1 MEDTEEEQEA
11 EEEEAPEAGPEASEE
26 DPETIVIDPASV
38 EVQEEV
44 EEDGPELQPVE
55 ETDTTPES
63 PEGTETA
70 PDSTEETE
78 PASEPAPEPETT
90 PEPTPEEEPTATPEP
105 TPEEEPTA
113 TPEPSPTEVPV
124 RTVSIDPESLFFE
137 NAAEGYTEAPAAA
150 LVTVTNTG
158 NVTAVLAQPAA
169 QNYVITAL
177 DKTTIAPG
185 ESAVFTIQPMAG
197 LAPGA
202 YNETINIISAE
213 DGTLLNAMG
222 VSFLVEEA
230 PKEMKLTASAELLDF
245 GVLTAGYPEAPEAQT
260 LTITN
265 EGGVTLTLQQP
276 TADNYQIG
284 ALSSAVLAPGES
296 ATFTVRP
303 LTGLAEGSYNTVL
316 TVKTAEGAEAS
327 TSVAFTVSAKTV
339 ALISVTAPADIT
351 GVKNGTAKEAAAL
364 GLPQTVVIRTTNGE
378 MNCNVIW
385 DVNAASYDPAAKT
398 AQTFTVTGALQLPG
412 GIDNP
417 DNVPLYTSVKVS
429 VNSRDLIIAD
439 PANNYIAGIAAGSQY
454 TTESKIS
461 FTAVGA
467 AMDNAAPIAG
477 DERYVPYKWNL
488 VEDRTWDT
496 APYAATFRIAQ
507 AGDYTVK
514 VTFNQQKFDG
524 AAWNLTGVQDVKQ
537 VSFKVNGA
545 GIATLTPTPEAKKAV
560 ATGDD
565 TNIAPMVIGLVA
577 AVLII
582 AAAAILLIRR
592 RNKR

>member
-1 MEDTEEEQEA
+1 MTENTEEEA
-11 EEEEAPEAGPEASEE
+11 
-26 DPETIVIDPASV
+26 
-38 EVQEEV
+38 

-63 PEGTETA
+63 TEESETTPE
-70 PDSTEETE
+70 STEGTE

-90 PEPTPEEEPTATPEP
+90 PEPTPEEEPTV
-105 TPEEEPTA
+105 

-124 RTVSIDPESLFFE
+124 LAVSMDPESLLFE
-137 NAAEGYTEAPAAA
+137 DAAEGYTEAPAAA
-150 LVTVTNTG
+150 AVTVTNTG
-158 NVTAVLAQPAA
+158 NVNAVLAQPTA

-177 DKTTIAPG
+177 DKTTLAPG
-185 ESAVFTIQPMAG
+185 ESAVFTIQPMQG

-230 PKEMKLTASAELLDF
+230 PKEMKLTASTELLDF
-245 GVLTAGYPEAPEAQT
+245 GVLTAGYSEAPEAQT

-303 LTGLAEGSYNTVL
+303 LTGLAEGSYNAVL
-316 TVKTAEGAEAS
+316 TVRTAEGAEAS
-327 TSVAFTVSAKTV
+327 VSVAFTVSAKTV
-339 ALISVTAPADIT
+339 ALISVTTPADIT
-351 GVKNGTAKEAAAL
+351 GVKNGTAKDAAAL
-364 GLPQTVVIRTTNGE
+364 GLPQTVVIQTTNGE
-378 MNCNVIW
+378 MNCNVVW

-496 APYAATFRIAQ
+496 APYTATFRIAQ
-507 AGDYTVK
+507 AGNYTVK
-514 VTFNQQKFDG
+514 VTYNQQKYDG

-537 VSFKVNGA
+537 VSFTVNGA
-545 GIATLTPTPEAKKAV
+545 GIATLTPTPEAKQAV